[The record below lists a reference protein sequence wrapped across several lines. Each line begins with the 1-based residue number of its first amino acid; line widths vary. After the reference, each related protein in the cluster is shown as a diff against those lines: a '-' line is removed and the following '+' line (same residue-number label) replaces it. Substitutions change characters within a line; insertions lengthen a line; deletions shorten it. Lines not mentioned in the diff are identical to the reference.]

1 MSDRKKRILM
11 IAESHNL
18 SSGFG
23 RYTTEILQRLYDSN
37 KYEIAELCCYSNS
50 AVLSSHPVPWK
61 VYPNAPEPNESEEG
75 KKAYNDNPINQF
87 GQWRFERVVLHFK
100 PDIVCDIRD
109 YWMFAYQELSP
120 LRKYFHWIIAPTIDS
135 IPQRQEWLHTF
146 ENADVL
152 LTHTDWAYNYI
163 KSLNRPINLLGV
175 VSDSVDTKQFCP
187 ITHTKAYHKAKY
199 GIPTDSI
206 VLGSVMRNQKR
217 KLIPAL
223 FSMLSKLIEKTNNR
237 KIYLHL
243 HTSYPENSGWNI
255 PELLQEYGVYNNVLF
270 TYYVPD
276 NGTVFVSPYKGAL
289 IPCPNDASKTACFPG
304 VVKGLPNEKLVE
316 IYNLFDIYIQYAI
329 CEGLGIPQLEAAS
342 CGIPIMAVNY
352 SGMEEITT
360 KVEGVKISHTLSKEL
375 ETGSDRAIPDD
386 DCLVNEI
393 ISWMSLS
400 PSQKKEKS
408 KRTRALLIDHYGW
421 DKTANEWMRIF
432 DTLEPK
438 NIWDQPM
445 VTHHETK
452 VPDNLTARQFIT
464 YIVQELMEEPLL
476 LKTYFVQSLIRSVD
490 EKFSNVGGHISE
502 VAIQQVVKTL
512 EVSLNNKMICEQ
524 LRSGVVPLSESYLVC
539 DNK

>member
-1 MSDRKKRILM
+1 
-11 IAESHNL
+11 
-18 SSGFG
+18 
-23 RYTTEILQRLYDSN
+23 
-37 KYEIAELCCYSNS
+37 
-50 AVLSSHPVPWK
+50 
-61 VYPNAPEPNESEEG
+61 
-75 KKAYNDNPINQF
+75 
-87 GQWRFERVVLHFK
+87 
-100 PDIVCDIRD
+100 
-109 YWMFAYQELSP
+109 
-120 LRKYFHWIIAPTIDS
+120 
-135 IPQRQEWLHTF
+135 
-146 ENADVL
+146 
-152 LTHTDWAYNYI
+152 
-163 KSLNRPINLLGV
+163 
-175 VSDSVDTKQFCP
+175 VDTQQFCP
-187 ITHTKAYHKAKY
+187 ITHTKSYHKAKY

-243 HTSYPENSGWNI
+243 HTSYPENGGWNI

-289 IPCPNDASKTACFPG
+289 TPCPNDASKTAVFPG

-316 IYNLFDIYIQYAI
+316 IYNLFDVYIQYAI

-360 KVEGVKISHTLSKEL
+360 KVEGAKISHTLSKEL
-375 ETGSDRAIPDD
+375 ETGSDRAVPDD
-386 DCLVNEI
+386 DCLINEI

-400 PSQKKEKS
+400 LSQKKEKS

-421 DKTANEWMRIF
+421 DKTANEWMRIL

-438 NIWDQPM
+438 NIWDQPLL
-445 VTHHETK
+445 TRHETQ

-464 YIVQELMEEPLL
+464 YIVEELMKEPLL
-476 LKTYFVQSLIRSVD
+476 LKTYFIQSLIRSVD
-490 EKFSNVGGHISE
+490 EKFSNVGGHINE
-502 VAIQQVVKTL
+502 VAIQQIVKTL

-524 LRSGVVPLSESYLVC
+524 LRSGAVPLSESYLVC